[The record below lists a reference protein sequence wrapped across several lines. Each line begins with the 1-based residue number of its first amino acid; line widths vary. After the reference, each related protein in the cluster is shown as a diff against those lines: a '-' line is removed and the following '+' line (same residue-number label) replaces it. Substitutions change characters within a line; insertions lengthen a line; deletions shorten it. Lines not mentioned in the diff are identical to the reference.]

1 MCDAAVVATL
11 RWADQT
17 SAPFS
22 LATSDGPRP
31 SGSSHSGVAEGTR
44 PSRHTGSIDCARF
57 VEFVAHCRKA
67 SCRARRLRDLL
78 AREVACAECPLLPRP
93 TTSTR
98 RIEHRFADALI
109 SCRLDCGI
117 RRQTVRWSMVVRG
130 VPGMLDR
137 DLRPP
142 LAVPPFAAKCDQRPE
157 VPRVPGSGPR
167 QIGLALTLRANSA
180 FCVSASKD

>member
-1 MCDAAVVATL
+1 VCDAAVVATL

-44 PSRHTGSIDCARF
+44 PSRHGVHRLRSLRRIRRALP
-57 VEFVAHCRKA
+57 EA

-78 AREVACAECPLLPRP
+78 AREVACRECPLLPRP